1 MPQNREWRNRLKTL
15 TLIDTGGHLTHLH
28 RKLKLPRLCERLSFF
43 SYYNRQVNTKYVWR
57 AHEEGTQ
64 EKSRGWYVT
73 IGVLA
78 IGAAG
83 ASFIVGNIL
92 FGFLVLLGAF
102 TLMLAGTRRDGVEH
116 VYRLSDK
123 GLHIDAQ
130 LIPWDRV
137 QHFFIKDTE
146 PPTLLVDT
154 KTLLGI
160 TSIPLT
166 GIDFR
171 AVRTEFKNRNIDEQE
186 LATSVINDFCR
197 TIGL

>member
-1 MPQNREWRNRLKTL
+1 MYPVVLNPRSPQIETSSLVR
-15 TLIDTGGHLTHLH
+15 IVAV
-28 RKLKLPRLCERLSFF
+28 F

-78 IGAAG
+78 VGAAG

-116 VYRLSDK
+116 VYRLSEK

>member
-1 MPQNREWRNRLKTL
+1 MRSAV
-15 TLIDTGGHLTHLH
+15 I
-28 RKLKLPRLCERLSFF
+28 F
-43 SYYNRQVNTKYVWR
+43 SYYNRQVNAKYVWR
-57 AHEEGTQ
+57 AHEAGTQ

-78 IGAAG
+78 VGAAS

-102 TLMLAGTRRDGVEH
+102 TLMLAGTRRDDVEH
-116 VYRLSDK
+116 VYRLTDK

-130 LIPWDRV
+130 LIPWDRI

-146 PPTLLVDT
+146 PPTLLVET
-154 KTLLGI
+154 KTLLGV

-166 GIDFR
+166 GVDFR

-186 LATSVINDFCR
+186 LAGSVIDSLCR